1 MPIINKTKTLTATLV
16 ILLLIA
22 FSLLPKDK
30 EFCVKNVISPTEIQ
44 LNNNEILK
52 FDDIQTFD
60 ANYSLKNKE
69 LATKLGITEDEA
81 FIIGNLAKYWSQNL
95 LSGRDVLVENG
106 DLIYYKYSY
115 QKKLEN
121 SAFGIRN
128 NEPCRKSAFNK
139 LLKSIR
145 HTKYGIF
152 ADDKFYPISKEFAQG
167 DFIIIRKSHY
177 YKLFPKAFVKKAKGA
192 KKTKFEK
199 SKIYFKPFSNGNIKI
214 IVSDLTTKLKPDRN
228 CSSDI
233 CKEILTNINNTK
245 SSIDMAIYGYSST
258 PVLERAIKDAQNRG
272 VKIRLVYDVDA
283 KNQNIYPDTFKFVS
297 LITSSKS
304 DGGLKDSNATM
315 HNKFYIFDNKAV
327 ITGSAN
333 LSHTDMSGFNSN
345 NIIVINS
352 PDVAKIY
359 KTEFEQMFNG
369 NFHSA
374 KIPTVNNKANNMQ
387 IYFSPQDK
395 SISSAV
401 LPIIENAKDYIYIP
415 IFVITE
421 NRVVEALIKA
431 KQRGV
436 DVRLISD
443 ALNASSKYS
452 KIKVLRANGVP
463 VKIENYAGKMHS
475 KTMIADDKY
484 SIIGSM
490 NFSKSGETKNDENTI
505 VLENAE
511 AAKYLKRFFLYQ
523 WDRIPDKWLNG
534 YPRAEGW
541 ESIGSCTDG
550 IDNDYDGLTDALD
563 TGCQSKHP

>member
-1 MPIINKTKTLTATLV
+1 MNKTKILTATTL
-16 ILLLIA
+16 ILLLIT
-22 FSLLPKDK
+22 FSFLPKDK

-44 LNNNEILK
+44 LDNDEILK

-121 SAFGIRN
+121 SAFGLIN
-128 NEPCRKSAFNK
+128 GKPCKKFAFNR
-139 LLKSIR
+139 LLNKIR
-145 HTKYGIF
+145 HTKYGIYTDNKLF
-152 ADDKFYPISKEFAQG
+152 PISKDFAQG
-167 DFIIIRKSHY
+167 DFIVMRKSHY
-177 YKLFPKAFVKKAKGA
+177 YRLFPKAFVKKAKGA

-233 CKEILTNINNTK
+233 CKEILTNINTSK
-245 SSIDMAIYGYSST
+245 ASIDMAIYGYSST
-258 PVLERAIKDAQNRG
+258 PAIEKAIKDAQNRG
-272 VKIRLVYDVDA
+272 VKIRLIYDVDA
-283 KNQNIYPDTFKFVS
+283 KNQNIYPDTFKLVN
-297 LITSSKS
+297 LIANSKS
-304 DGGLKDSNATM
+304 DSGLKDSNATM
-315 HNKFYIFDNKAV
+315 HNKFYIFDNKIV

-352 PDVAKIY
+352 ADVAKIY

-374 KIPTVNNKANNMQ
+374 KIPTAKNKANGMQ

-395 SISSAV
+395 SINNAV

-452 KIKVLRANGVP
+452 KIKVLRASGIP

-475 KTMIADDKY
+475 KTMIVDDKY

-511 AAKYLKRFFLYQ
+511 ATKYLKRFFLYQ
-523 WDRIPDKWLNG
+523 WDRIPDKWLTG

-541 ESIGSCTDG
+541 ESVGSCSDG
-550 IDNDYDGLTDALD
+550 IDNDYDGSTDAKD
-563 TGCQSKHP
+563 SGCHSR

>member
-1 MPIINKTKTLTATLV
+1 MPIMNKTKTLTATLV

-60 ANYSLKNKE
+60 ASYSPKNKE

-374 KIPTVNNKANNMQ
+374 KIPTANNKANNMQ

-436 DVRLISD
+436 DIRLISD

-452 KIKVLRANGVP
+452 KIKVLRANGIP

-523 WDRIPDKWLNG
+523 WDRMPDKWLNG

-541 ESIGSCTDG
+541 ESVGSCSDG
-550 IDNDYDGLTDALD
+550 IDNDYDGLIDALD
-563 TGCQSKHP
+563 TGCQSKH

>member
-1 MPIINKTKTLTATLV
+1 MNKTKTLTATLV

-30 EFCVKNVISPTEIQ
+30 EFCVKNVITPTEIQ

-52 FDDIQTFD
+52 FNDIQTFD
-60 ANYSLKNKE
+60 AGYSQKNKE

-95 LSGRDVLVENG
+95 LNGRDVLVENG

-128 NEPCRKSAFNK
+128 NEPCRKSAFYK

-145 HTKYGIF
+145 RTKYGIF
-152 ADDKFYPISKEFAQG
+152 VDNKFYPISKEFAQG
-167 DFIIIRKSHY
+167 DFIVIRKSHY
-177 YKLFPKAFVKKAKGA
+177 YKLFPKMSA
-192 KKTKFEK
+192 KKTQQTNIEK
-199 SKIYFKPFSNGNIKI
+199 AKIYFKPFSNGNIKI
-214 IVSDLTTKLKPDRN
+214 VVSDLTTKLKPDRN

-233 CKEILTNINNTK
+233 CKEILTNINNSK
-245 SSIDMAIYGYSST
+245 NSIDMAIYGYSST
-258 PVLERAIKDAQNRG
+258 PEIEKAIKNAQNRG

-283 KNQNIYPDTFKFVS
+283 KNQNIYPDTFKFVN
-297 LITSSKS
+297 LIANSKN
-304 DGGLKDSNATM
+304 DGGLKDSNSTM
-315 HNKFYIFDNKAV
+315 HNKFYIFDNKTV

-352 PDVAKIY
+352 SDVAKIY

-369 NFHSA
+369 KFHSA
-374 KIPTVNNKANNMQ
+374 KIPTANNNTNNMQ

-395 SISSAV
+395 SISNAV
-401 LPIIENAKDYIYIP
+401 LPIIEGAKDYIYIP

-421 NRVVEALIKA
+421 NRVVEALISA

-452 KIKVLRANGVP
+452 KIKVLRANGIP

-490 NFSKSGETKNDENTI
+490 NFSKSGENKNDENTI
-505 VLENAE
+505 VLQNAD

-523 WDRIPDKWLNG
+523 WDKIPDKWLTG

-541 ESIGSCTDG
+541 ESVGSCSDG
-550 IDNDYDGLTDALD
+550 IDNDYDGLIDAAD
-563 TGCQSKHP
+563 NGCQKKY

>member
-1 MPIINKTKTLTATLV
+1 MNKTKILTATTL
-16 ILLLIA
+16 ILLLIT
-22 FSLLPKDK
+22 FLFLPKDK

-44 LNNNEILK
+44 LDNDEILK

-60 ANYSLKNKE
+60 ANYSSKNKE

-95 LSGRDVLVENG
+95 LIGRDVLVENG

-128 NEPCRKSAFNK
+128 NEPCRKSTFNK

-152 ADDKFYPISKEFAQG
+152 ANDKFYPISKEFAQG
-167 DFIIIRKSHY
+167 DFIVIRKSHY
-177 YKLFPKAFVKKAKGA
+177 YRLFPKAFVKKTRRTQL
-192 KKTKFEK
+192 TKFEK
-199 SKIYFKPFSNGNIKI
+199 SKIYFKPFYNGNIKI

-233 CKEILTNINNTK
+233 CKEILTNINTSK

-258 PVLERAIKDAQNRG
+258 PAIEKAIKDAQNRG
-272 VKIRLVYDVDA
+272 VKIRLIYDVNT

-297 LITSSKS
+297 LIVNSKS
-304 DGGLKDSNATM
+304 DRGLKDSNATM
-315 HNKFYIFDNKAV
+315 HNKFYIFDNKIV

-369 NFHSA
+369 NFHST
-374 KIPTVNNKANNMQ
+374 KIPTAKNKANGMQ

-395 SISSAV
+395 TISNAV

-421 NRVVEALIKA
+421 NRVVEALINA

-443 ALNASSKYS
+443 ALNVSSKYS
-452 KIKVLRANGVP
+452 KIRVLRTNGVP

-475 KTMIADDKY
+475 KTMIVDDKY

-511 AAKYLKRFFLYQ
+511 IAKYLKRFFLYQ
-523 WDRIPDKWLNG
+523 WDRIPDKWLTG
-534 YPRAEGW
+534 YPRAESW
-541 ESIGSCTDG
+541 ESVGSCSDG
-550 IDNDYDGLTDALD
+550 IDNDYDGLTDAKD
-563 TGCQSKHP
+563 SGCHSR

>member
-1 MPIINKTKTLTATLV
+1 MPIMNKTKTLTATFV

-60 ANYSLKNKE
+60 ASYSPKNKE

-152 ADDKFYPISKEFAQG
+152 ADDKFYPISKDFAQG

-214 IVSDLTTKLKPDRN
+214 IVSDLTTKLKPDKN

-563 TGCQSKHP
+563 TGCQSKH

>member
-1 MPIINKTKTLTATLV
+1 MNKTKTLTATLV

-60 ANYSLKNKE
+60 ASYSPKNKE

-233 CKEILTNINNTK
+233 CKEILTNINNSKT
-245 SSIDMAIYGYSST
+245 SIDMAIYGYSST

-304 DGGLKDSNATM
+304 DGGLKNSNATM

-421 NRVVEALIKA
+421 NRVVEALISA

-443 ALNASSKYS
+443 ALNASGKYS
-452 KIKVLRANGVP
+452 KIKVLRANGIL

-563 TGCQSKHP
+563 TGCQSKH

>member
-1 MPIINKTKTLTATLV
+1 MPIMNKTKTLTATLV

-60 ANYSLKNKE
+60 ASYSPKNKE

-95 LSGRDVLVENG
+95 LSGRDVLVENN

-152 ADDKFYPISKEFAQG
+152 ADDKFYPISKEFGQG
-167 DFIIIRKSHY
+167 DFLVMRKSHY
-177 YKLFPKAFVKKAKGA
+177 YKLFPKVFA
-192 KKTKFEK
+192 KKTRRTQQDKFKK
-199 SKIYFKPFSNGNIKI
+199 SKTYFKPFYSGNIKI

-233 CKEILTNINNTK
+233 CKEILTNINNSKT
-245 SSIDMAIYGYSST
+245 SIDMAIYGYSST
-258 PVLERAIKDAQNRG
+258 PVLEKAIKDAQNRG

-374 KIPTVNNKANNMQ
+374 KIPTANNKANNMQ

-452 KIKVLRANGVP
+452 KIKVLRANGIP

-541 ESIGSCTDG
+541 ESVGSCSDG
-550 IDNDYDGLTDALD
+550 IDNDYDGLIDALD
-563 TGCQSKHP
+563 TGCQSKH

>member
-1 MPIINKTKTLTATLV
+1 MNKTKTLTATLV

-30 EFCVKNVISPTEIQ
+30 EFCVKNVITPTEIQ
-44 LNNNEILK
+44 LNDNEILK
-52 FDDIQTFD
+52 FNDIQTFD
-60 ANYSLKNKE
+60 AGYSQKNKE

-95 LSGRDVLVENG
+95 LNGRDVLVENG

-128 NEPCRKSAFNK
+128 NEPCRKSAFYK

-145 HTKYGIF
+145 RTKYGIF
-152 ADDKFYPISKEFAQG
+152 VDNKFYPISKEFAQG
-167 DFIIIRKSHY
+167 DFIVIRKSHY
-177 YKLFPKAFVKKAKGA
+177 YKLFPKMSA
-192 KKTKFEK
+192 KKTQQTNIEK
-199 SKIYFKPFSNGNIKI
+199 AKIYFKPFSNGNIKI
-214 IVSDLTTKLKPDRN
+214 VVSDLTTKLKPDRN

-233 CKEILTNINNTK
+233 CKEILTNINNSK
-245 SSIDMAIYGYSST
+245 NSIDMAIYGYSST
-258 PVLERAIKDAQNRG
+258 PEIEKAIKNAQNRG

-283 KNQNIYPDTFKFVS
+283 KNQNIYPDTFKFVN
-297 LITSSKS
+297 LIANSKN
-304 DGGLKDSNATM
+304 DGGLKDSNSTM
-315 HNKFYIFDNKAV
+315 HNKFYIFDNKTV

-352 PDVAKIY
+352 SDVAKIY

-369 NFHSA
+369 KFHSA
-374 KIPTVNNKANNMQ
+374 KIPTANNNTNNMQ

-395 SISSAV
+395 SISNAV
-401 LPIIENAKDYIYIP
+401 LPIIEGAKDYIYIP

-421 NRVVEALIKA
+421 NRVVEALISA

-452 KIKVLRANGVP
+452 KIKVLRANGIP

-490 NFSKSGETKNDENTI
+490 NFSKSGENKNDENTI
-505 VLENAE
+505 VLQNAD

-523 WDRIPDKWLNG
+523 WDKIPDKWLTG

-541 ESIGSCTDG
+541 ESVGSCSDG
-550 IDNDYDGLTDALD
+550 IDNDYDGLIDAAD
-563 TGCQSKHP
+563 NGCQKKY

>member
-1 MPIINKTKTLTATLV
+1 MNKTKILIAAIL
-16 ILLLIA
+16 ILLLIT
-22 FSLLPKDK
+22 FLFLPKDK

-52 FDDIQTFD
+52 FNDIQTFD
-60 ANYSLKNKE
+60 AGYSQKNKE
-69 LATKLGITEDEA
+69 LATKLEISEDEA

-95 LSGRDVLVENG
+95 LNGRDILVENG
-106 DLIYYKYSY
+106 DIIYYKYSY

-128 NEPCRKSAFNK
+128 NEPCRKSAFDK

-145 HTKYGIF
+145 RTKYGIF
-152 ADDKFYPISKEFAQG
+152 VDDKFYPISKEFAQG
-167 DFIIIRKSHY
+167 DFVVIRKSHY
-177 YKLFPKAFVKKAKGA
+177 YKLFPKVFVQKTKGA

-233 CKEILTNINNTK
+233 CKEILTNINSAK

-258 PVLERAIKDAQNRG
+258 PEIEKAIKDAQNRG
-272 VKIRLVYDVDA
+272 VKIRLIYDVNT

-297 LITSSKS
+297 LIANSKS

-315 HNKFYIFDNKAV
+315 HNKFYIFDNKIV

-359 KTEFEQMFNG
+359 KTEFEQMFDG

-374 KIPTVNNKANNMQ
+374 KIPTANNKANNMQ

-395 SISSAV
+395 SISNAV
-401 LPIIENAKDYIYIP
+401 LPIIENTKSYIYIP

-421 NRVVEALIKA
+421 NRVVDALISA

-452 KIKVLRANGVP
+452 KIKVLRANGIP

-490 NFSKSGETKNDENTI
+490 NFSKSGENKNDENTI
-505 VLENAE
+505 VLQNAD

-523 WDRIPDKWLNG
+523 WDRIPDKWLTG

-541 ESIGSCTDG
+541 ESVGSCSDG
-550 IDNDYDGLTDALD
+550 IDNDYDGLIDAAD
-563 TGCQSKHP
+563 NGCQKKY

>member
-1 MPIINKTKTLTATLV
+1 MNKTKTLTATLV

-60 ANYSLKNKE
+60 ASYSPKNKE

-95 LSGRDVLVENG
+95 LSDRDVLVENG

-258 PVLERAIKDAQNRG
+258 PMLERAIKDAQNRG

-374 KIPTVNNKANNMQ
+374 KIPTANNKANNMQ

-452 KIKVLRANGVP
+452 KIKVLRANGIP

-563 TGCQSKHP
+563 TGCQSKHQ

>member
-1 MPIINKTKTLTATLV
+1 MNKTKTLTATLV

-22 FSLLPKDK
+22 FLRLPKEK

-44 LNNNEILK
+44 LNNDKILK

-60 ANYSLKNKE
+60 ASYSSKNKE
-69 LATKLGITEDEA
+69 LAAKFGISEDEA

-95 LSGRDVLVENG
+95 LNGRDVLVENN

-128 NEPCRKSAFNK
+128 NEPCRKTAFEK

-145 HTKYGIF
+145 RTKYGIF
-152 ADDKFYPISKEFAQG
+152 VNDKFYPISKEFAQG
-167 DFIIIRKSHY
+167 DFLVMRKSHY
-177 YKLFPKAFVKKAKGA
+177 YKLFPKVFA
-192 KKTKFEK
+192 KKTRRTQQDKFKK
-199 SKIYFKPFSNGNIKI
+199 SKTYFKPFYSGNIKI
-214 IVSDLTTKLKPDRN
+214 IVSDLTTKHKPDRN

-233 CKEILTNINNTK
+233 CKEILTNINNSKT
-245 SSIDMAIYGYSST
+245 SIDMAIYGYSST
-258 PVLERAIKDAQNRG
+258 PAIEKAIKDAQNRG
-272 VKIRLVYDVDA
+272 VKIRLVYDVGA

-297 LITSSKS
+297 LIASTKN
-304 DGGLKDSNATM
+304 DGSQKDSNATM
-315 HNKFYIFDNKAV
+315 HNKFYIFDNKIV

-352 PDVAKIY
+352 TNIAKIY

-374 KIPTVNNKANNMQ
+374 KIPTANNKANNIH

-395 SISSAV
+395 TISNAV
-401 LPIIENAKDYIYIP
+401 LPIIENAKSYIYIP

-421 NRVVEALIKA
+421 NRVVEALISA

-443 ALNASSKYS
+443 ALNASGKYS
-452 KIKVLRANGVP
+452 KIKVLRANGIP

-475 KTMIADDKY
+475 KTMIVDDKY
-484 SIIGSM
+484 SIMGSM
-490 NFSKSGETKNDENTI
+490 NFSKSGEIKNDENTI
-505 VLENAE
+505 VLGNAE
-511 AAKYLKRFFLYQ
+511 ATKYLKRFFLYQ
-523 WDRIPDKWLNG
+523 WDRIPDKWLTG

-563 TGCQSKHP
+563 PGCQSKH

>member
-1 MPIINKTKTLTATLV
+1 MNKTKILTATTL
-16 ILLLIA
+16 ILLLIT
-22 FSLLPKDK
+22 FSFLPKDK

-44 LNNNEILK
+44 LDNDEILK

-121 SAFGIRN
+121 SAFGLIN
-128 NEPCRKSAFNK
+128 GKPCKKFAFNR
-139 LLKSIR
+139 LLNKIR
-145 HTKYGIF
+145 HTKYGIYTDNKLF
-152 ADDKFYPISKEFAQG
+152 PISKDFAQG
-167 DFIIIRKSHY
+167 DFIVMRKSHY
-177 YKLFPKAFVKKAKGA
+177 YRLFPKAFVKKAKGA

-233 CKEILTNINNTK
+233 CKEILTNINTSK
-245 SSIDMAIYGYSST
+245 VSIDMAIYGYSST
-258 PVLERAIKDAQNRG
+258 PAIEKAIKDAQNRG
-272 VKIRLVYDVDA
+272 VKIRLIYDVDA
-283 KNQNIYPDTFKFVS
+283 KNQNIYPDTFKFVN
-297 LITSSKS
+297 LIANSKS
-304 DGGLKDSNATM
+304 DSGLKDSNATM
-315 HNKFYIFDNKAV
+315 HNKFYIFDNKIV

-352 PDVAKIY
+352 ADVAKIY

-374 KIPTVNNKANNMQ
+374 KIPTAKNKANGMQ

-395 SISSAV
+395 SISNAV

-452 KIKVLRANGVP
+452 KIKVLRASGIP

-475 KTMIADDKY
+475 KTMIVDDKY

-511 AAKYLKRFFLYQ
+511 ATKYLKRFFLYQ
-523 WDRIPDKWLNG
+523 WDRIPDKWLTG

-541 ESIGSCTDG
+541 ESVGSCSDG
-550 IDNDYDGLTDALD
+550 IDNDYDGSTDAKD
-563 TGCQSKHP
+563 SGCHSR

>member
-1 MPIINKTKTLTATLV
+1 MNKTKTLTATLV

-60 ANYSLKNKE
+60 ASYSPKNKE

-167 DFIIIRKSHY
+167 DFLVMRKSHY
-177 YKLFPKAFVKKAKGA
+177 YKLFPKVFA
-192 KKTKFEK
+192 KKTRRTQQDKFKK
-199 SKIYFKPFSNGNIKI
+199 SKTYFKPFYSGNIKI

-233 CKEILTNINNTK
+233 CKEILTNINHTK

-297 LITSSKS
+297 LITSAKS

-374 KIPTVNNKANNMQ
+374 KIPTANNKANNMQ

-395 SISSAV
+395 SISNAV
-401 LPIIENAKDYIYIP
+401 LPIIENAKSYIYIP

-436 DVRLISD
+436 DIRLISD
-443 ALNASSKYS
+443 ALNASNKYS
-452 KIKVLRANGVP
+452 KIKVLRANGIP

-475 KTMIADDKY
+475 KTMIVDDKY

-523 WDRIPDKWLNG
+523 WYRMPDKWLNG

-541 ESIGSCTDG
+541 ESVGSCSDG
-550 IDNDYDGLTDALD
+550 IDNDYDGLIDALD
-563 TGCQSKHP
+563 TGCQSKH

>member
-1 MPIINKTKTLTATLV
+1 MNKTKILTATTL
-16 ILLLIA
+16 ILLLIT
-22 FSLLPKDK
+22 FSFLPKDK

-44 LNNNEILK
+44 LDNDEILK

-60 ANYSLKNKE
+60 ANYSSKNKE

-81 FIIGNLAKYWSQNL
+81 FIVGNLAKYWSQNL
-95 LSGRDVLVENG
+95 LIGRDVLVENG

-128 NEPCRKSAFNK
+128 NEPCRKSTFNK

-145 HTKYGIF
+145 YTKYGIF
-152 ADDKFYPISKEFAQG
+152 ANDKFYPISKEFAQG
-167 DFIIIRKSHY
+167 DFIVIRKSHY
-177 YKLFPKAFVKKAKGA
+177 YRLFPKAFVKKTRRTQL
-192 KKTKFEK
+192 TKFEK
-199 SKIYFKPFSNGNIKI
+199 SKIYFKPFYNGNIKI

-233 CKEILTNINNTK
+233 CKEILTNINTSK

-258 PVLERAIKDAQNRG
+258 PAIEKAIKDAQNRG
-272 VKIRLVYDVDA
+272 VKIRLIYDVNT
-283 KNQNIYPDTFKFVS
+283 KNQNIYLDTFKFVS
-297 LITSSKS
+297 LIVNSKS
-304 DGGLKDSNATM
+304 DRGLKDSNATM
-315 HNKFYIFDNKAV
+315 HNKFYIFDNKIV

-352 PDVAKIY
+352 ADVAKIY

-374 KIPTVNNKANNMQ
+374 KIPTANNKANNIQ

-395 SISSAV
+395 SISNAV

-421 NRVVEALIKA
+421 NRVVEALINA
-431 KQRGV
+431 KRRGV

-452 KIKVLRANGVP
+452 KIRVLRTNDVP

-475 KTMIADDKY
+475 KTMIVDDKY
-484 SIIGSM
+484 SIVGSM

-523 WDRIPDKWLNG
+523 WDRIPDKWLTG

-541 ESIGSCTDG
+541 ESVGSCSDG
-550 IDNDYDGLTDALD
+550 IDNDYDGSTDAKD
-563 TGCQSKHP
+563 SGCHSR

>member
-1 MPIINKTKTLTATLV
+1 MNKTKTLTATLV

-60 ANYSLKNKE
+60 ASYSPKNKE

-233 CKEILTNINNTK
+233 CKEILTNINNSKT
-245 SSIDMAIYGYSST
+245 SIDMAIYGYSST

-297 LITSSKS
+297 LIANSKS

-315 HNKFYIFDNKAV
+315 HNKFYIFDNKIV

-352 PDVAKIY
+352 TNIAKIY

-374 KIPTVNNKANNMQ
+374 KIPTANNKAKNIH

-395 SISSAV
+395 TISNAV

-421 NRVVEALIKA
+421 NRIVEALIKA

-452 KIKVLRANGVP
+452 KIKVLRANGIP

-563 TGCQSKHP
+563 TGCQSKHQ

>member
-1 MPIINKTKTLTATLV
+1 MPIMNKTKTLTATLV

-52 FDDIQTFD
+52 FDNIQTFD
-60 ANYSLKNKE
+60 AGYSQKNKE
-69 LATKLGITEDEA
+69 LATKLEISEDEA

-95 LSGRDVLVENG
+95 LNGRDVLVENG

-128 NEPCRKSAFNK
+128 NEPCRKSAFYK

-152 ADDKFYPISKEFAQG
+152 VDNKFYPISKEFAQG
-167 DFIIIRKSHY
+167 DFIVIRKSHY
-177 YKLFPKAFVKKAKGA
+177 YKLFPKMSA
-192 KKTKFEK
+192 KKTQQTNIEK
-199 SKIYFKPFSNGNIKI
+199 SKIYFKPFSNGKIKI

-233 CKEILTNINNTK
+233 CKEILTNINNSK
-245 SSIDMAIYGYSST
+245 NSIDMAIYGYSST
-258 PVLERAIKDAQNRG
+258 PEIEKAIKNAQNRG

-283 KNQNIYPDTFKFVS
+283 KNQNIYPDTFKFVN
-297 LITSSKS
+297 LIANSKN
-304 DGGLKDSNATM
+304 DGGLKDSNSTM
-315 HNKFYIFDNKAV
+315 HNKFYIFDNKTV

-369 NFHSA
+369 KFHSA
-374 KIPTVNNKANNMQ
+374 KVSTTNNKSGNIQ

-395 SISSAV
+395 SICNAV
-401 LPIIENAKDYIYIP
+401 LPIIENAKSYIYIP

-443 ALNASSKYS
+443 ALNAMNQYS
-452 KIKVLRANGVP
+452 KIKILRTNGVP

-475 KTMIADDKY
+475 KTMIVDDKFL
-484 SIIGSM
+484 IIGSM

-505 VLENAE
+505 VLENAD

-523 WDRIPDKWLNG
+523 WDKIPDKWLTG

-541 ESIGSCTDG
+541 DSIGSCNDG
-550 IDNDYDGLTDALD
+550 IDNDYDGLIDAAD
-563 TGCQSKHP
+563 NGCQKKY

>member
-1 MPIINKTKTLTATLV
+1 MNKTKTLTATLV

-52 FDDIQTFD
+52 FDNIQTFD
-60 ANYSLKNKE
+60 AGYSQKNKE
-69 LATKLGITEDEA
+69 LATKLEISEDEA

-95 LSGRDVLVENG
+95 LNGRDVLVENG

-128 NEPCRKSAFNK
+128 NEPCRKSAFYK

-145 HTKYGIF
+145 RTKYGIF
-152 ADDKFYPISKEFAQG
+152 VDNKFYPISKEFAQG
-167 DFIIIRKSHY
+167 DFIVIRKSHY
-177 YKLFPKAFVKKAKGA
+177 YKLFPKMSA
-192 KKTKFEK
+192 KKTQQTNIEK
-199 SKIYFKPFSNGNIKI
+199 SKIYFKPFSNGKIKI

-233 CKEILTNINNTK
+233 CKEILTNINNSK
-245 SSIDMAIYGYSST
+245 NSIDMAIYGYSST
-258 PVLERAIKDAQNRG
+258 PEIEKAIKNAQNRG

-283 KNQNIYPDTFKFVS
+283 KNQNIYPDTFKFVN
-297 LITSSKS
+297 LIANSKN
-304 DGGLKDSNATM
+304 DGGLKDSNSTM
-315 HNKFYIFDNKAV
+315 HNKFYIFDNKTV

-369 NFHSA
+369 KFHSA
-374 KIPTVNNKANNMQ
+374 KVSTTNNKSGNIQ

-395 SISSAV
+395 SICNAV
-401 LPIIENAKDYIYIP
+401 LPIIENAKSYIYIP

-443 ALNASSKYS
+443 ALNAMNQYS
-452 KIKVLRANGVP
+452 KIKILRTNGVP

-475 KTMIADDKY
+475 KTMIVDDKFL
-484 SIIGSM
+484 IIGSM

-505 VLENAE
+505 VLENAD

-523 WDRIPDKWLNG
+523 WDKIPDKWLTG

-541 ESIGSCTDG
+541 DSIGSCNDG
-550 IDNDYDGLTDALD
+550 IDNDYDGLIDAAD
-563 TGCQSKHP
+563 NGCQKKY

>member
-1 MPIINKTKTLTATLV
+1 MPIMNKTKILTATTL
-16 ILLLIA
+16 ILLLIT
-22 FSLLPKDK
+22 FSFLPKDK

-44 LNNNEILK
+44 LDNDEILK

-60 ANYSLKNKE
+60 ANYSSKNKE

-81 FIIGNLAKYWSQNL
+81 FIVGNLAKYWSQNL
-95 LSGRDVLVENG
+95 LIGRDVLVENG

-128 NEPCRKSAFNK
+128 NEPCRKSTFNK

-145 HTKYGIF
+145 YTKYGIF
-152 ADDKFYPISKEFAQG
+152 ANDKFYPISKEFAQG
-167 DFIIIRKSHY
+167 DFIVIRKSHY
-177 YKLFPKAFVKKAKGA
+177 YRLFPKAFVKKTRRTQL
-192 KKTKFEK
+192 TKFEK
-199 SKIYFKPFSNGNIKI
+199 SKIYFKPFYNGNIKI

-233 CKEILTNINNTK
+233 CKEILTNINTSK

-258 PVLERAIKDAQNRG
+258 PAIEKAIKDAQNRG
-272 VKIRLVYDVDA
+272 VKIRLIYDVNT
-283 KNQNIYPDTFKFVS
+283 KNQNIYLDTFKFVS
-297 LITSSKS
+297 LIVNSKS
-304 DGGLKDSNATM
+304 DRGLKDSNATM
-315 HNKFYIFDNKAV
+315 HNKFYIFDNKIV

-352 PDVAKIY
+352 ADVAKIY

-374 KIPTVNNKANNMQ
+374 KIPTANNKANNIQ

-395 SISSAV
+395 SISNAV

-421 NRVVEALIKA
+421 NRVVEALINA
-431 KQRGV
+431 KRRGV

-452 KIKVLRANGVP
+452 KIRVLRTNDVP

-475 KTMIADDKY
+475 KTMIVDDKY
-484 SIIGSM
+484 SIVGSM

-523 WDRIPDKWLNG
+523 WDRIPDKWLTG

-541 ESIGSCTDG
+541 ESVGSCSDG
-550 IDNDYDGLTDALD
+550 IDNDYDGSTDAKD
-563 TGCQSKHP
+563 SGCHSR

>member
-1 MPIINKTKTLTATLV
+1 MNKTKTLTATLV

-60 ANYSLKNKE
+60 ASYSPKNKE

-95 LSGRDVLVENG
+95 LSGRDVLVENN

-152 ADDKFYPISKEFAQG
+152 ADNKFYPISKEFAQG

-374 KIPTVNNKANNMQ
+374 KIPTANNKANNMQ

-436 DVRLISD
+436 DIRLISD
-443 ALNASSKYS
+443 ALNASSKHS
-452 KIKVLRANGVP
+452 KIKVLRANGIP

-523 WDRIPDKWLNG
+523 WDRMPDKWLNG

-541 ESIGSCTDG
+541 ESVGSCSDG
-550 IDNDYDGLTDALD
+550 IDNDYDGLIDALD
-563 TGCQSKHP
+563 TGCQSKH

>member
-1 MPIINKTKTLTATLV
+1 MNKTKTLTATLV

-44 LNNNEILK
+44 LDNDEILK

-60 ANYSLKNKE
+60 ASYSPKNKE
-69 LATKLGITEDEA
+69 LAIKLGITEDEA

-128 NEPCRKSAFNK
+128 NEPCRKSAFDK
-139 LLKSIR
+139 LLKSVR

-152 ADDKFYPISKEFAQG
+152 AGDKFYPISKEFAQG
-167 DFIIIRKSHY
+167 DFIVIRKSHY
-177 YKLFPKAFVKKAKGA
+177 YKLFPKAFVKKTKGT

-258 PVLERAIKDAQNRG
+258 PAIEKAIKDAQNRG
-272 VKIRLVYDVDA
+272 VKIRLIYDVDA

-297 LITSSKS
+297 LIANSKS

-315 HNKFYIFDNKAV
+315 HNKFYIFDNKIV

-352 PDVAKIY
+352 VDVAKIY

-374 KIPTVNNKANNMQ
+374 KIPTANNKANGMQ

-421 NRVVEALIKA
+421 NRTVEALIKA

-452 KIKVLRANGVP
+452 KIKVLRANGIP

-484 SIIGSM
+484 SVIGSM

-523 WDRIPDKWLNG
+523 WDRIPDKWLTG

-541 ESIGSCTDG
+541 ESIGSCSDG
-550 IDNDYDGLTDALD
+550 IDNDYDGLTDAMD
-563 TGCQSKHP
+563 NGCQKH

>member
-1 MPIINKTKTLTATLV
+1 MNKTKILTATTL
-16 ILLLIA
+16 ILLLIT
-22 FSLLPKDK
+22 FSFLPKDK

-44 LNNNEILK
+44 LDNDEILK

-60 ANYSLKNKE
+60 ANYSSKNKE

-128 NEPCRKSAFNK
+128 NEPCRKSTFNK

-152 ADDKFYPISKEFAQG
+152 ANDKFYPISKEFAQG
-167 DFIIIRKSHY
+167 DFIVIRKSHY
-177 YKLFPKAFVKKAKGA
+177 YRLFPKAFVKKTRRTQL
-192 KKTKFEK
+192 TKFEK
-199 SKIYFKPFSNGNIKI
+199 SIMYFKPFYNGNIKI

-233 CKEILTNINNTK
+233 CKEILTNINTSK

-258 PVLERAIKDAQNRG
+258 PAIEKAIKDAQNRG
-272 VKIRLVYDVDA
+272 VKIRLIYDVNT

-297 LITSSKS
+297 LIVNSKS
-304 DGGLKDSNATM
+304 DRGLKDSNATM
-315 HNKFYIFDNKAV
+315 HNKFYIFDNKIV

-352 PDVAKIY
+352 ADVAKIY

-369 NFHSA
+369 NFHST
-374 KIPTVNNKANNMQ
+374 KIPTAKNKANGMQ

-395 SISSAV
+395 TISNAV

-421 NRVVEALIKA
+421 NRVVEALINA

-452 KIKVLRANGVP
+452 KIRVLRTNEVP

-475 KTMIADDKY
+475 KTMIVDDKY

-511 AAKYLKRFFLYQ
+511 IAKYLKRFFLYQ
-523 WDRIPDKWLNG
+523 WDRIPDKWLTG

-541 ESIGSCTDG
+541 ESVGSCSDG
-550 IDNDYDGLTDALD
+550 IDNDYDGSTDAKD
-563 TGCQSKHP
+563 SGCHSR

>member
-1 MPIINKTKTLTATLV
+1 MNKTKTLTATLV

-52 FDDIQTFD
+52 FNDIQTFD
-60 ANYSLKNKE
+60 ASYSPKNKE

-95 LSGRDVLVENG
+95 LSDRDVLVENG

-152 ADDKFYPISKEFAQG
+152 ANNKFYPISKDFAQG
-167 DFIIIRKSHY
+167 DFLVMRKSHY

-283 KNQNIYPDTFKFVS
+283 KNQNIYPDTFKFVN
-297 LITSSKS
+297 LIANSKS
-304 DGGLKDSNATM
+304 DSGLKDSNATM

-490 NFSKSGETKNDENTI
+490 NFSKSGEIKNDENTI

-563 TGCQSKHP
+563 TGCQSKHQ

>member
-1 MPIINKTKTLTATLV
+1 MNKTKTLTATLV

-22 FSLLPKDK
+22 FLLLPKEK

-44 LNNNEILK
+44 LNNDKILK
-52 FDDIQTFD
+52 FDNIQTFD
-60 ANYSLKNKE
+60 ASYSSKNKE
-69 LATKLGITEDEA
+69 LATKLGISEDEA

-95 LSGRDVLVENG
+95 LNGRDVLVENN

-121 SAFGIRN
+121 SAFGIKN
-128 NEPCRKSAFNK
+128 NEPCRKTAFKK

-145 HTKYGIF
+145 RTKYGIF
-152 ADDKFYPISKEFAQG
+152 IDDKFYPISKEFAQG
-167 DFIIIRKSHY
+167 DFLVMKKSHY
-177 YKLFPKAFVKKAKGA
+177 YKLFPKVFA
-192 KKTKFEK
+192 KKTRRTQQDKFKK
-199 SKIYFKPFSNGNIKI
+199 SKTYFKPFYSGNIKI

-233 CKEILTNINNTK
+233 CKEILTNINNSK
-245 SSIDMAIYGYSST
+245 MSIDMAIYGYSST
-258 PVLERAIKDAQNRG
+258 PAIEKAIKDAQNRG
-272 VKIRLVYDVDA
+272 VKIRLVYDVGA

-297 LITSSKS
+297 LIASTKN
-304 DGGLKDSNATM
+304 DGSLKDSNATM
-315 HNKFYIFDNKAV
+315 HNKFYIFDNKIV

-352 PDVAKIY
+352 TNIAKIY

-374 KIPTVNNKANNMQ
+374 KIPTVNNKANNIH

-395 SISSAV
+395 TISNAV
-401 LPIIENAKDYIYIP
+401 LPIIENAKSYIYIP

-421 NRVVEALIKA
+421 NRVVEALISA

-443 ALNASSKYS
+443 ALNASGKYS
-452 KIKVLRANGVP
+452 KIKVLRANGIS

-475 KTMIADDKY
+475 KTMIVDDKY
-484 SIIGSM
+484 SIMGSM
-490 NFSKSGETKNDENTI
+490 NFSKSGEIKNDENTI
-505 VLENAE
+505 VLENVE

-563 TGCQSKHP
+563 SGCQSKH

>member
-1 MPIINKTKTLTATLV
+1 M
-16 ILLLIA
+16 
-22 FSLLPKDK
+22 
-30 EFCVKNVISPTEIQ
+30 
-44 LNNNEILK
+44 
-52 FDDIQTFD
+52 
-60 ANYSLKNKE
+60 
-69 LATKLGITEDEA
+69 
-81 FIIGNLAKYWSQNL
+81 
-95 LSGRDVLVENG
+95 
-106 DLIYYKYSY
+106 
-115 QKKLEN
+115 
-121 SAFGIRN
+121 
-128 NEPCRKSAFNK
+128 
-139 LLKSIR
+139 
-145 HTKYGIF
+145 
-152 ADDKFYPISKEFAQG
+152 
-167 DFIIIRKSHY
+167 
-177 YKLFPKAFVKKAKGA
+177 
-192 KKTKFEK
+192 
-199 SKIYFKPFSNGNIKI
+199 
-214 IVSDLTTKLKPDRN
+214 
-228 CSSDI
+228 
-233 CKEILTNINNTK
+233 
-245 SSIDMAIYGYSST
+245 
-258 PVLERAIKDAQNRG
+258 
-272 VKIRLVYDVDA
+272 VYDVDA

-374 KIPTVNNKANNMQ
+374 KIPTANNKANNMQ

-436 DVRLISD
+436 DIRLISD

-452 KIKVLRANGVP
+452 KIKVLRANGIP

-541 ESIGSCTDG
+541 ESVGSCSDG
-550 IDNDYDGLTDALD
+550 IDNDYDGLIDALD
-563 TGCQSKHP
+563 TGCQSKH

>member
-1 MPIINKTKTLTATLV
+1 MNKTKTLTATLV

-60 ANYSLKNKE
+60 ASYSPKNKE

-233 CKEILTNINNTK
+233 CKEILTNINNSKT
-245 SSIDMAIYGYSST
+245 SIDMAIYGYSST

-304 DGGLKDSNATM
+304 DGGLKNSNATM

-374 KIPTVNNKANNMQ
+374 KIPTANNKANNMQ

-421 NRVVEALIKA
+421 NRVVEALISA

-443 ALNASSKYS
+443 ALNASGKYS
-452 KIKVLRANGVP
+452 KIKVLRANGIL

-490 NFSKSGETKNDENTI
+490 NFSKSGEIKNDENTI

-563 TGCQSKHP
+563 TGCQSKH

>member
-1 MPIINKTKTLTATLV
+1 MNKTKTLTATLV

-30 EFCVKNVISPTEIQ
+30 ELCVKNVISPTEIQ

-60 ANYSLKNKE
+60 ASYSPKNKE

-258 PVLERAIKDAQNRG
+258 PMLERAIKDAQNRG

-283 KNQNIYPDTFKFVS
+283 KNQNIYPDTFKFVN
-297 LITSSKS
+297 LIANSKS
-304 DGGLKDSNATM
+304 DSGLKDSNATM

-374 KIPTVNNKANNMQ
+374 KIPTANNKANNMQ

-452 KIKVLRANGVP
+452 KIKVLRANGIP

-490 NFSKSGETKNDENTI
+490 NLSKSGETKNDENTI

-563 TGCQSKHP
+563 TGCQSKHQ

>member
-1 MPIINKTKTLTATLV
+1 MNKTKTLTATLV

-52 FDDIQTFD
+52 FNDIQTFD
-60 ANYSLKNKE
+60 ASYSPKNKE

-95 LSGRDVLVENG
+95 LSDRDVLVENG

-152 ADDKFYPISKEFAQG
+152 ANNKFYPISKDFAQG
-167 DFIIIRKSHY
+167 DFIVMRKSHY
-177 YKLFPKAFVKKAKGA
+177 YRLFPKAFA
-192 KKTKFEK
+192 KKTRRTQQDKFKK
-199 SKIYFKPFSNGNIKI
+199 SKTYFKPFYSGNIKI

-233 CKEILTNINNTK
+233 CKEILTNINNSKT
-245 SSIDMAIYGYSST
+245 SIDMAIYGYSST
-258 PVLERAIKDAQNRG
+258 PAIEKAIKDAQNRG
-272 VKIRLVYDVDA
+272 VKIRLIYDVNS
-283 KNQNIYPDTFKFVS
+283 KNENIYPDTFKFVN
-297 LITSSKS
+297 LIANSKS
-304 DGGLKDSNATM
+304 DSGLKDSNATM

-374 KIPTVNNKANNMQ
+374 KIPTANNKANNMQ

-452 KIKVLRANGVP
+452 KIKVLRANGIP

-563 TGCQSKHP
+563 TGCQSKHQ

>member
-1 MPIINKTKTLTATLV
+1 M
-16 ILLLIA
+16 
-22 FSLLPKDK
+22 
-30 EFCVKNVISPTEIQ
+30 
-44 LNNNEILK
+44 K

-121 SAFGIRN
+121 SAFGLIN
-128 NEPCRKSAFNK
+128 GKPCKKFAFNR
-139 LLKSIR
+139 LLNKIR
-145 HTKYGIF
+145 HTKYGIYTDNKLF
-152 ADDKFYPISKEFAQG
+152 PISKDFAQG
-167 DFIIIRKSHY
+167 DFIVMRKSHY
-177 YKLFPKAFVKKAKGA
+177 YRLFPKAFVKKAKGA

-233 CKEILTNINNTK
+233 CKEILTNINNSK
-245 SSIDMAIYGYSST
+245 VSIDMAIYGYSST
-258 PVLERAIKDAQNRG
+258 PAIEKAIKDAQNRG
-272 VKIRLVYDVDA
+272 VKIRLIYDVDA
-283 KNQNIYPDTFKFVS
+283 KNQNIYPDTFKFVN
-297 LITSSKS
+297 LIANSKS
-304 DGGLKDSNATM
+304 DSGLKDSNATM
-315 HNKFYIFDNKAV
+315 HNKFYIFDNKIV

-352 PDVAKIY
+352 ADVAKIY

-374 KIPTVNNKANNMQ
+374 KIPTAKNKANGMQ

-395 SISSAV
+395 SISNAV
-401 LPIIENAKDYIYIP
+401 LPIIENARGYIYIP

-452 KIKVLRANGVP
+452 KIKVLRASGIP

-475 KTMIADDKY
+475 KTMIVDDKY

-490 NFSKSGETKNDENTI
+490 NFSKSGETKYDENTI

-511 AAKYLKRFFLYQ
+511 ATKYLKRFFLYQ
-523 WDRIPDKWLNG
+523 WDRIPDKWLTG

-541 ESIGSCTDG
+541 ESVGSCSDG
-550 IDNDYDGLTDALD
+550 IDNDYDGSTDAKD
-563 TGCQSKHP
+563 SGCHSR

>member
-1 MPIINKTKTLTATLV
+1 MNKTKILTATTL
-16 ILLLIA
+16 ILLLIT
-22 FSLLPKDK
+22 FSFLPKDK

-44 LNNNEILK
+44 LDNDEILK

-60 ANYSLKNKE
+60 ANYSSKNKE
-69 LATKLGITEDEA
+69 PATKLGITEDEA

-128 NEPCRKSAFNK
+128 NEPCRKSTFNK

-152 ADDKFYPISKEFAQG
+152 ANDKFYPISKEFAQG
-167 DFIIIRKSHY
+167 DFIVIRKSHY
-177 YKLFPKAFVKKAKGA
+177 YRLFPKAFVKKTRRTQL
-192 KKTKFEK
+192 TKFEK
-199 SKIYFKPFSNGNIKI
+199 SIMYFKPFYNGNIKI

-233 CKEILTNINNTK
+233 CKEILTNINTSK

-258 PVLERAIKDAQNRG
+258 PAIEKAIKDAQNRG
-272 VKIRLVYDVDA
+272 VKIRLIYDVNT

-297 LITSSKS
+297 LIANSKS

-315 HNKFYIFDNKAV
+315 HNKFYIFDNKIV

-369 NFHSA
+369 NFHST
-374 KIPTVNNKANNMQ
+374 KIPTANNKANNMQ

-395 SISSAV
+395 TISNAV

-421 NRVVEALIKA
+421 NRVVEALINA

-452 KIKVLRANGVP
+452 KIRVLRTNGVP

-475 KTMIADDKY
+475 KTMIVDDKY

-511 AAKYLKRFFLYQ
+511 IAKYLKRFFLYQ
-523 WDRIPDKWLNG
+523 WDRIPDKWLTG

-541 ESIGSCTDG
+541 ESVGSCSDG
-550 IDNDYDGLTDALD
+550 IDNDYDGLTDAKD
-563 TGCQSKHP
+563 SGCHSR

>member
-1 MPIINKTKTLTATLV
+1 MNKTKTLTATLV

-60 ANYSLKNKE
+60 ASYSPKNKE

-95 LSGRDVLVENG
+95 LSGRDVLIENG

-258 PVLERAIKDAQNRG
+258 PAIEKAIKDAQNRG

-283 KNQNIYPDTFKFVS
+283 KNQNIYPDTFKFVN
-297 LITSSKS
+297 LIANSKS
-304 DGGLKDSNATM
+304 DSGLKDSNATM

-374 KIPTVNNKANNMQ
+374 KIPTVNNKANNME
-387 IYFSPQDK
+387 IYFS
-395 SISSAV
+395 IS
-401 LPIIENAKDYIYIP
+401 PWQK
-415 IFVITE
+415 FFC
-421 NRVVEALIKA
+421 
-431 KQRGV
+431 
-436 DVRLISD
+436 
-443 ALNASSKYS
+443 
-452 KIKVLRANGVP
+452 
-463 VKIENYAGKMHS
+463 NYN
-475 KTMIADDKY
+475 I
-484 SIIGSM
+484 
-490 NFSKSGETKNDENTI
+490 
-505 VLENAE
+505 
-511 AAKYLKRFFLYQ
+511 
-523 WDRIPDKWLNG
+523 
-534 YPRAEGW
+534 
-541 ESIGSCTDG
+541 
-550 IDNDYDGLTDALD
+550 
-563 TGCQSKHP
+563 

>member
-1 MPIINKTKTLTATLV
+1 MNKTKTLTATLV

-22 FSLLPKDK
+22 FSLLPKEK

-44 LNNNEILK
+44 LDNDEILK

-69 LATKLGITEDEA
+69 LAANFGISEDEA

-95 LSGRDVLVENG
+95 LNGRDVLVENN

-128 NEPCRKSAFNK
+128 NEPCRKIAFEK

-145 HTKYGIF
+145 RIKYGIF
-152 ADDKFYPISKEFAQG
+152 IDDKFYPISKEFAQG
-167 DFIIIRKSHY
+167 DFLVMRKSHY

-233 CKEILTNINNTK
+233 CKEILTNINNSK
-245 SSIDMAIYGYSST
+245 MSIDMAIYGYSST
-258 PVLERAIKDAQNRG
+258 PAIEQAIKDAQNRG
-272 VKIRLVYDVDA
+272 VKIRLVYDVGA

-297 LITSSKS
+297 LIASTKN
-304 DGGLKDSNATM
+304 DGRLKDSNATM
-315 HNKFYIFDNKAV
+315 HNKFYIFDDKIV

-352 PDVAKIY
+352 TNIAKIY

-395 SISSAV
+395 TISNAV
-401 LPIIENAKDYIYIP
+401 LPIIENAKSYIYIP

-421 NRVVEALIKA
+421 NRVVEALISA

-443 ALNASSKYS
+443 ALNASGKYS
-452 KIKVLRANGVP
+452 KIKVLRANGIP
-463 VKIENYAGKMHS
+463 VKVENYAGKMHS
-475 KTMIADDKY
+475 KTMIVDDKY
-484 SIIGSM
+484 SIMGSM
-490 NFSKSGETKNDENTI
+490 NFSKSGEIKNDENTI

-534 YPRAEGW
+534 YPRAEAW

-563 TGCQSKHP
+563 SGCQSKH

>member
-1 MPIINKTKTLTATLV
+1 MPIMNKTKILTATTL
-16 ILLLIA
+16 ILLLIT
-22 FSLLPKDK
+22 FSFLPKDK

-44 LNNNEILK
+44 LDNDEILK

-121 SAFGIRN
+121 SAFGLIN
-128 NEPCRKSAFNK
+128 GKPCKKFAFNR
-139 LLKSIR
+139 LLNKIR
-145 HTKYGIF
+145 HTKYGIYTDNKLF
-152 ADDKFYPISKEFAQG
+152 PISKDFAQG
-167 DFIIIRKSHY
+167 DFIVMRKSHY
-177 YKLFPKAFVKKAKGA
+177 YRLFPKAFVKKAKGA

-233 CKEILTNINNTK
+233 CKEILTNINTSK
-245 SSIDMAIYGYSST
+245 ASIDMAIYGYSST
-258 PVLERAIKDAQNRG
+258 PAIEKAIKDAQNRG
-272 VKIRLVYDVDA
+272 VKIRLIYDVDA
-283 KNQNIYPDTFKFVS
+283 KNQNIYPDTFKLVN
-297 LITSSKS
+297 LIANSKS
-304 DGGLKDSNATM
+304 DSGLKDSNATM
-315 HNKFYIFDNKAV
+315 HNKFYIFDNKIV

-352 PDVAKIY
+352 ADVAKIY

-374 KIPTVNNKANNMQ
+374 KIPTAKNKANGMQ

-395 SISSAV
+395 SINNAV

-452 KIKVLRANGVP
+452 KIKVLRASGIP

-475 KTMIADDKY
+475 KTMIVDDKY

-511 AAKYLKRFFLYQ
+511 ATKYLKRFFLYQ
-523 WDRIPDKWLNG
+523 WDRIPDKWLTG

-541 ESIGSCTDG
+541 ESVGSCSDG
-550 IDNDYDGLTDALD
+550 IDNDYDGSTDAKD
-563 TGCQSKHP
+563 SGCHSR

>member
-1 MPIINKTKTLTATLV
+1 MNKTKTLTATLV

-60 ANYSLKNKE
+60 ASYSPKNKE

-233 CKEILTNINNTK
+233 CKEILTNINNSKT
-245 SSIDMAIYGYSST
+245 SIDMAIYGYSST

-304 DGGLKDSNATM
+304 DGGLKNSNATM

-421 NRVVEALIKA
+421 NRVVEALISA

-443 ALNASSKYS
+443 ALNASGKYS
-452 KIKVLRANGVP
+452 KIKVLRANGIL

-490 NFSKSGETKNDENTI
+490 NFSKSGEIKNDENTI

-563 TGCQSKHP
+563 TGCQSKH

>member
-1 MPIINKTKTLTATLV
+1 MNKTKTLTATFV

-60 ANYSLKNKE
+60 ASYSPKNKE

-152 ADDKFYPISKEFAQG
+152 ADDKFYPISKDFAQG

-214 IVSDLTTKLKPDRN
+214 IVSDLTTKLKPDKN

-563 TGCQSKHP
+563 TGCQSKH